1 MATTGVIA
9 PVIGEIR
16 KGRDIEGCKHPSHRY
31 IWLPCSKCGN
41 PRWVQLIKNKP
52 RKLLCL
58 ECAGLN
64 RRKVRT
70 INNAPPYIGEI
81 RKGWEIEGCKQP
93 SHSFIWQ
100 ACPQC
105 GKLKWMILRNGK
117 PRNLLCLR
125 CLPVTQRKVS
135 SNKGVP
141 YIGEIRM
148 GWEINRKSFD
158 QSCVWQA
165 CAKCGVT
172 RWVPLAKGQPLWL
185 LCKKCAGI
193 ERRKIISNKG
203 IPQIGEIRMGRD
215 IEGCKHPRSSY
226 IWLACQ
232 KCGKARWLPC
242 GDKDKNRLCN
252 VCAAKQLWDE
262 DYRKKMSGENHPNWQ
277 GGISFEPYTLEFTD
291 NLKEQIRQRDNYTCQ
306 LCGKPQGKK
315 KLAIHHINYIK
326 KDCRPKNLV
335 SLCSGV
341 KSEKCCHTL
350 TNNNRAAWMA
360 FFTEIMNKR
369 FPSNEIQLIKT
380 LVEGV

>member
-81 RKGWEIEGCKQP
+81 RKGW
-93 SHSFIWQ
+93 
-100 ACPQC
+100 
-105 GKLKWMILRNGK
+105 
-117 PRNLLCLR
+117 
-125 CLPVTQRKVS
+125 
-135 SNKGVP
+135 
-141 YIGEIRM
+141 
-148 GWEINRKSFD
+148 
-158 QSCVWQA
+158 
-165 CAKCGVT
+165 
-172 RWVPLAKGQPLWL
+172 
-185 LCKKCAGI
+185 
-193 ERRKIISNKG
+193 
-203 IPQIGEIRMGRD
+203 
-215 IEGCKHPRSSY
+215 
-226 IWLACQ
+226 
-232 KCGKARWLPC
+232 
-242 GDKDKNRLCN
+242 
-252 VCAAKQLWDE
+252 
-262 DYRKKMSGENHPNWQ
+262 
-277 GGISFEPYTLEFTD
+277 EPYTLEFTD